1 MKNIFFLII
10 FTLNFI
16 NFSYADNNISCENID
31 KLSKEYVK
39 CTIEKVKK
47 LAKAKTKE
55 IHKKY
60 KSSETKKKYDKFKKT
75 KNLKDLFKND

>member
-31 KLSKEYVK
+31 KLSKDYVK
-39 CTIEKVKK
+39 CATEKVKK
-47 LAKAKTKE
+47 ITKEKTKK
-55 IHKKY
+55 ISKKY
-60 KSSETKKKYDKFKKT
+60 KSSKTKKKYDKFKKSKT
-75 KNLKDLFKND
+75 LKDLFKND

>member
-16 NFSYADNNISCENID
+16 NFSYAGENTSCENID

-39 CTIEKVKK
+39 CTVEKVKK
-47 LAKAKTKE
+47 ITKEKTK
-55 IHKKY
+55 
-60 KSSETKKKYDKFKKT
+60 KFKKSKT
-75 KNLKDLFKND
+75 LQDLFKND

>member
-39 CTIEKVKK
+39 CTAEKVKK
-47 LAKAKTKE
+47 IAKEKTK
-55 IHKKY
+55 
-60 KSSETKKKYDKFKKT
+60 KFKKSKT
-75 KNLKDLFKND
+75 LQDLFKND